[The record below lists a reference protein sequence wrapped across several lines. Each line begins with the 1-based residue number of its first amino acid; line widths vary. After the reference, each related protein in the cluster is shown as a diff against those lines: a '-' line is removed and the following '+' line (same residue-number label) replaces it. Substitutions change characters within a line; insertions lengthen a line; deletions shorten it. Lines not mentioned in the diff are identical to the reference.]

1 MLPNRQHSSPN
12 EQHCRPDGPAVPRH
26 LGPRTGQTDHHRPA
40 AEDRTRQPGAPSCL
54 FTDLAAICAHLATH
68 GWLYADGDAQY
79 YGTPRALFP
88 LDLLAWVQTN
98 CALTEGIVCAWS
110 DHSSWIQDRAS
121 LCGVQHL
128 RLGADA
134 GNRLTLLTHHRHRVG
149 LEIFGKA
156 TT

>member
-1 MLPNRQHSSPN
+1 MSNIAALMDLLFPGTLGRELDKLTTTGLLLRI
-12 EQHCRPDGPAVPRH
+12 EQGNQVRYQAN
-26 LGPRTGQTDHHRPA
+26 
-40 AEDRTRQPGAPSCL
+40 PSCL
-54 FTDLAAICAHLATH
+54 FTDLAAICAHLAAH
-68 GWLYADGDAQY
+68 GWLYADGDAQH